1 MKLCTRQICFI
12 MLVYSAASKLLL
24 YPTFLA
30 SYCGRDLLFP
40 CIINFAIQ
48 AVIIWAICFLCSKTD
63 KTFFELIEGTL
74 GNIAA
79 RIVFGLFAL
88 VFLLSALLP
97 LFEQKL
103 YVHSIFYDT
112 VPSLLVFLPFF
123 FFSVY
128 AGGRGL
134 KNIGRCADICLPVFI
149 VSLIFILAMSALE
162 IKWENFLPVLKTPVP
177 NLVKGSLNS
186 FYRFV
191 EPCWLLMFMGKF
203 KYHKW
208 DAAKITLSYL
218 GGAVIVLVVL
228 LTFYGVYGDIAVS
241 RQFAISKISLFFPA
255 IEMIG
260 RVDLLALY
268 VLETV
273 MLFALVLNIQLA
285 VECISDC
292 TGYKNKNVISLI
304 ANAVLMIILIVFNNN
319 FSAIHDAYTNWLW
332 IVFVVFAVAVP
343 LAALILRGRKNG

>member
-1 MKLCTRQICFI
+1 

-30 SYCGRDLLFP
+30 SYCGRDLLIP
-40 CIINFAIQ
+40 CIINFAVQ

-79 RIVFGLFAL
+79 RVVFGLFAL

-149 VSLIFILAMSALE
+149 VSLIFIIAMSVLE
-162 IKWENFLPVLKTPVP
+162 IKWENFLPVLKTPIP

-218 GGAVIVLVVL
+218 GGAAIVLVVL

-292 TGYKNKNVISLI
+292 TGYKNKNLISLI
-304 ANAVLMIILIVFNNN
+304 ANATLMILLIVFNNN
-319 FSAIHDAYTNWLW
+319 FSAIHGTYTNWLW

-343 LAALILRGRKNG
+343 LSAWILRGRKNG